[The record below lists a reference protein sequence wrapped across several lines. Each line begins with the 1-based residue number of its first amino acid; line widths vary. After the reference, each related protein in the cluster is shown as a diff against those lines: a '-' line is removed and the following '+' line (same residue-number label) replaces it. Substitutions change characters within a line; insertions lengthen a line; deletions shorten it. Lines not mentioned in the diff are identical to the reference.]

1 MQERRWIN
9 RYQPQT
15 LVTGTMLLYIEG
27 VFNMVRSN
35 QLLLLMGILMFPA
48 AYLIANEKKIGWIL
62 GVFASLTAIAIR
74 IMVIGLGLNL
84 LFALIFPIVLATLL
98 LHPTSREYQKIWFK

>member
-27 VFNMVRSN
+27 VFNMIRNN
-35 QLLLLMGILMFPA
+35 QLLLLVGLLMFPA
-48 AYLIANEKKIGWIL
+48 GYLIANDKKIGWKL
-62 GVFASLTAIAIR
+62 GVIASIAAIIIR
-74 IMVIGLGLNL
+74 IVGYGNF
-84 LFALIFPIVLATLL
+84 LFSLIFPVVLALSL
-98 LHPTSREYQKIWFK
+98 IHI

>member
-27 VFNMVRSN
+27 VFNMIRNN
-35 QLLLLMGILMFPA
+35 QLLLLVGLLMFPA
-48 AYLIANEKKIGWIL
+48 GYLIANEKKIGWKL
-62 GVFASLTAIAIR
+62 GVITSIAAIIIR
-74 IMVIGLGLNL
+74 IVGYGNF
-84 LFALIFPIVLATLL
+84 LFSLIFPVVLAALL
-98 LHPTSREYQKIWFK
+98 LHPTSREYQKIWFQ

>member
-27 VFNMVRSN
+27 VFNMIRNN
-35 QLLLLMGILMFPA
+35 QLLLLVGLLMFPA
-48 AYLIANEKKIGWIL
+48 GYLIANDKKIGWKL
-62 GVFASLTAIAIR
+62 GVTASIAAIIIR
-74 IMVIGLGLNL
+74 IVGYGNF
-84 LFALIFPIVLATLL
+84 LFSLIFPVVLAALL
-98 LHPTSREYQKIWFK
+98 LHPTSREHQKIWFK

>member
-27 VFNMVRSN
+27 VFNMIRNN
-35 QLLLLMGILMFPA
+35 QLLLLVGLLMFPA
-48 AYLIANEKKIGWIL
+48 GYLIANDKKIGWKL
-62 GVFASLTAIAIR
+62 GVIASIAAIIIR
-74 IMVIGLGLNL
+74 IVGYGNF
-84 LFALIFPIVLATLL
+84 LFSLIFPVVLAALL
-98 LHPTSREYQKIWFK
+98 LHATSREYQKIWFK